1 MFGLFRKKF
10 PIEKLVSHDTSDEH
24 AILDTPDISNT
35 PNIVDVVDVN
45 GEHFLFDYDKA
56 TKDCLQKL
64 DYIEQELQKVLDNK
78 QKLKSEDF
86 KKIQEFLEINWY
98 NKVFN
103 ILKSSSENVEETTNK
118 KNALE
123 LSDDEKKELQE
134 NLDKIKKLK
143 ENTYTVDFRLRV
155 LSSIDSDKELFEKCK
170 ILSYKID
177 KNGKIV
183 KNNEGN
189 LYEIYDD
196 KYKNNIELYNIITN
210 STNFFNDIDGKGIG
224 RKVATI
230 NMSFAV
236 EFNDIENIDNKVVF
250 NSAADKLPVKI
261 DSSSKDEVENY
272 CKNIQQILKKNPK
285 AKYIVGGRLG
295 HAFLIEVGR
304 TENNEI
310 KLHIK
315 DPSGAFTK
323 RINEST
329 GKTNYE
335 YFLEHAKSFKPGI
348 VFDTNETIQQM
359 QNTQGDEGFCSYNEL
374 GLLKTC
380 LDRDKYN
387 NDIDEYNKDKDEKDK
402 KPKLTDDEFEYNKAI
417 NILLHSSGKHMLSY
431 KNSDLYEFNENGT
444 RGKIPYNKIGQTIFK
459 ASLGDEE
466 SRNKINAIQ
475 NEEIRNNFINVY
487 TKLEEFLDGKN
498 PQIVDK
504 LVKSDTG
511 HEGHLNGVLDISY
524 LIGLQEKANNTLEQ
538 ELSKGNEDKIEIIKL
553 KDNLYKCNFNVNNYR
568 ILYANSVAPVNDL
581 LSDLKIKVE
590 NPDELTPSV
599 LINNNDFKNLLSDL
613 KIKVENPDEFIS
625 SVLNDKEDN
634 LLRKNRKEI
643 IREAYKMKVLDNEN
657 LRKILSGNM
666 TEKELEENN
675 EYKEIKDDKKK
686 TEIKNY
692 VNNINKIYK
701 IQKIIMNFYSPTFK
715 KNTEKYLEKL
725 KNYTTSEYYK
735 NISEEDKKDYEIKI
749 ELAEKVLKLERDEN
763 FKTNYDNLV
772 KEYKEKQQ
780 EKSEQQTKKTD
791 QQQVPLCQV
800 QTPENTNRQGGQDVD
815 PTKLQN
821 TQGAYS
827 KGHSQGK

>member
-24 AILDTPDISNT
+24 VILDTPDISNT

-155 LSSIDSDKELFEKCK
+155 LSSIDSDKELLEKCK
-170 ILSYKID
+170 ILSFKID
-177 KNGKIV
+177 ENGKIV

-196 KYKNNIELYNIITN
+196 KYKNNTELYNIITN
-210 STNFFNDIDGKGIG
+210 STNFFSDIDGKGIG
-224 RKVATI
+224 RNKATI
-230 NMSFAV
+230 NVSFAV

-444 RGKIPYNKIGQTIFK
+444 RGKIPYNKIGETIFK

-466 SRNKINAIQ
+466 SINKINAIQ
-475 NEEIRNNFINVY
+475 NKEIKNNFINVY
-487 TKLEEFLDGKN
+487 TKLGEFLDGKN

-511 HEGHLNGVLDISY
+511 HEGHLNGVLDIGY

-568 ILYANSVAPVNDL
+568 ILYANSVA
-581 LSDLKIKVE
+581 K
-590 NPDELTPSV
+590 
-599 LINNNDFKNLLSDL
+599 
-613 KIKVENPDEFIS
+613 
-625 SVLNDKEDN
+625 DN
-634 LLRKNRKEI
+634 LLRKK
-643 IREAYKMKVLDNEN
+643 KNEN
-657 LRKILSGNM
+657 MMEIMRMITFKDEDAKKILSGNM

-675 EYKEIKDDKKK
+675 EYQKIKDDKKK

-701 IQKIIMNFYSPTFK
+701 IQKIIMNFNSPTFK

-725 KNYTTSEYYK
+725 KSYTTSEYYK
-735 NISEEDKKDYEIKI
+735 NISEEDKKYYENEI

-772 KEYKEKQQ
+772 KKYTEEKQKNHKKQIEKTNQQ
-780 EKSEQQTKKTD
+780 E
-791 QQQVPLCQV
+791 VPLRQV
-800 QTPENTNRQGGQDVD
+800 QTPENTDRQEGQAVNPLDL
-815 PTKLQN
+815 PGKK
-821 TQGAYS
+821 GIS
-827 KGHSQGK
+827 SEGHSQAQ